1 MRKAYAFTLLT
12 AFIWGISLLLTKA
25 LLVASR
31 GGLRLT
37 PLQVAFYAMGPGWI
51 SLLAVM
57 AARRRLPLIRRIRSR
72 GWLVLIAM
80 GFFGWAGYRVAL
92 NFAFVA
98 LPLPDAIIINYLH
111 PMFVMLFQGS
121 AFAALVGP
129 LTGSSP
135 PARANP
141 APSPARL
148 ASGLAVCLLGVVL
161 IATHGRFSGV
171 SRLES
176 AWGALAALFAAFS
189 WGVYS
194 NLDRFIP
201 VKDGHDSQDM
211 MPDVHS
217 FLSMT
222 FGMLM
227 LAAVVLGAG
236 ELRSVAGYTTNLY
249 LGPLGPVTASAWALL
264 TFLGVAVYCGSYTL
278 WLSALEIGARYGE
291 AEKLPPLTYLTPV
304 FGVTLG
310 WLVLHEP
317 FGRGFWEGAALITV
331 GNLVNLWRPRR
342 EMGPP

>member
-1 MRKAYAFTLLT
+1 LGRAYSYTLLT
-12 AFIWGISLLLTKA
+12 ALIWGISLALTKA
-25 LLVASR
+25 LLLASR
-31 GGLRLT
+31 GGLTLT
-37 PLQVAFYAMGPGWI
+37 PLQVAFYAMGPGWL

-57 AARRRLPLIRRIRSR
+57 AARRRLALIRRIRPR

-111 PMFVMLFQGS
+111 PVFVVLFQGS
-121 AFAALVGP
+121 AFAAVVGP
-129 LTGSSP
+129 LAGWSP
-135 PARANP
+135 PARASQP
-141 APSPARL
+141 PSPARL
-148 ASGLAVCLLGVVL
+148 ALGLAVCLLGVAF
-161 IATHGRFSGV
+161 IATQGRFSIA
-171 SRLES
+171 SRVES

-201 VKDGHDSQDM
+201 VKGGRDFRAV
-211 MPDVHS
+211 MPDIHS

-227 LAAVVLGAG
+227 LAAVALGAG
-236 ELRSVAGYTTNLY
+236 ELRSIAGFTTNLY
-249 LGPLGPVTASAWALL
+249 LGPWGPLAVSAWSLL
-264 TFLGVAVYCGSYTL
+264 ILLGIAVYCGSYTL
-278 WLSALEIGARYGE
+278 WLSALEIGSRYGQS
-291 AEKLPPLTYLTPV
+291 EKLPPLTYLTPA

-310 WLVLHEP
+310 WLVLREP

>member
-1 MRKAYAFTLLT
+1 MRKAYAYTLLT
-12 AFIWGISLLLTKA
+12 ASIWGISLLLTKA

-31 GGLRLT
+31 GGMRLT
-37 PLQVAFYAMGPGWI
+37 PLQVAFYAMGPGWM

-57 AARRRLPLIRRIRSR
+57 AARRRLPLIRRILPR

-111 PMFVMLFQGS
+111 PVFVVLLQGP
-121 AFAALVGP
+121 AFAALMGP
-129 LTGSSP
+129 LTGWSP
-135 PARANP
+135 PARATRP
-141 APSPARL
+141 PSAARL
-148 ASGLAVCLLGVVL
+148 ALGLAVCLLGVVL
-161 IATHGRFSGV
+161 IATQGRFSAI
-171 SRLES
+171 SRVES

-201 VKDGHDSQDM
+201 VKGGPDFRAV
-211 MPDVHS
+211 MPDVRS

-236 ELRSVAGYTTNLY
+236 ELHSVSGYTTDLY
-249 LGPLGPVTASAWALL
+249 LGSLGPMRVSAWALL
-264 TFLGVAVYCGSYTL
+264 TFLGVVVYCGSYTL
-278 WLSALEIGARYGE
+278 WLSALEIGSRYGE
-291 AEKLPPLTYLTPV
+291 AGKLPPLTYLTPV
-304 FGVTLG
+304 FGVILG

-317 FGRGFWEGAALITV
+317 FGHGFWAGAALITA